1 VYSVI
6 TAKGLAPI
14 KEDAPSHAQ
23 RVRRLFID
31 RLSPEQID
39 QLADVSTPIFGN
51 LEADQPSL

>member
-1 VYSVI
+1 VI